1 MIDKMKLS
9 TISLLALAGAASAK
23 VAPLRPVSKFAMAKK
38 TAVELRGESPS
49 DFERFC
55 ALGTEAAELLKLMVS
70 FYRRAP

>member
-1 MIDKMKLS
+1 MKLS

-49 DFERFC
+49 DFERFERKK
-55 ALGTEAAELLKLMVS
+55 GVAADAHLAVCG
-70 FYRRAP
+70 PP

>member
-49 DFERFC
+49 DFERF
-55 ALGTEAAELLKLMVS
+55 
-70 FYRRAP
+70 